1 MGHLFLS
8 IMCFLVFSGR
18 LFIWSRDVLKLYTIF
33 CISGGRQL
41 EMGDSACNN
50 SSDRWSCKIT
60 HILHP
65 FAPGFSCLRL
75 VQSMR
80 CQRESIFSMSISHW
94 NGLSLEVVSTVFH
107 YFQQKVCH

>member
-50 SSDRWSCKIT
+50 NSDHWPCRFSHITSVCTWCQLPSSRPK
-60 HILHP
+60 
-65 FAPGFSCLRL
+65 
-75 VQSMR
+75 
-80 CQRESIFSMSISHW
+80 REVPTREHFLDIDI
-94 NGLSLEVVSTVFH
+94 SLEGSFA
-107 YFQQKVCH
+107 